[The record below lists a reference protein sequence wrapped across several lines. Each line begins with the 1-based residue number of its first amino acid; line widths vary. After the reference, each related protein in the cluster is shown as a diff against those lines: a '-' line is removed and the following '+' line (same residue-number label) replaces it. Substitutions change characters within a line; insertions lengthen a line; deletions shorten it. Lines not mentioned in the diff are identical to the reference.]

1 MEIDL
6 TNNYE
11 SWKGQRAKRTIISG
25 TFRLDKAT
33 MIKLLSQ
40 DFILFKGVKCKIPEK
55 QLLRQLLDEKY
66 GSTFL
71 DLEVIDDEQ

>member
-11 SWKGQRAKRTIISG
+11 SWKAQRPKRTIVSG

-40 DFILFKGVKCKIPEK
+40 EFILFKGFKCKVPEK
-55 QLLRQLLDEKY
+55 QLLRLLLDEKY

-71 DLEVIDDEQ
+71 DLEIIDDE